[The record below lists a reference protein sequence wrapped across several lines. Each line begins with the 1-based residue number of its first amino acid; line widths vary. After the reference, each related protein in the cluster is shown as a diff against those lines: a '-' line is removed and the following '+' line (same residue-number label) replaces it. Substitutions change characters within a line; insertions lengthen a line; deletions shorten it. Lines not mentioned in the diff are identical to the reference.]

1 MPCPASSGVS
11 AVHSV
16 APRKNSARTLYNA
29 IIIKVETG
37 KKQTAAAAAALS
49 DVFLQYQDTAVV
61 FILV

>member
-37 KKQTAAAAAALS
+37 KKQTAAAAALS